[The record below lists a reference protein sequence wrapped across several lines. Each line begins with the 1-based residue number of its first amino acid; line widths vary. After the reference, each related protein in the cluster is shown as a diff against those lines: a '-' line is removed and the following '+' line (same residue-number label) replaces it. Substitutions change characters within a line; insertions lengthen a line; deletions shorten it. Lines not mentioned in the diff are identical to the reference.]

1 MNKVLFKEEQQFRQ
15 WWWIVMILGT
25 TVPVMVMSIYSLY
38 QQLVR
43 GIQVGDSPTPNGVLI
58 VGFIFFVHYA
68 LGVFQA

>member
-1 MNKVLFKEEQQFRQ
+1 
-15 WWWIVMILGT
+15 MILGT